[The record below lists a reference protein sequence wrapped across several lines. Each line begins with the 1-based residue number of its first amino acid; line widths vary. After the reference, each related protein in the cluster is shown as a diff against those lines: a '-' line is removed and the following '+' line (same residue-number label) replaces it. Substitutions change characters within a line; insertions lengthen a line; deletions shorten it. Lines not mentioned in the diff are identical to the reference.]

1 MYSLRDDSDNDA
13 CADYRTQTTRYTGA
27 RSVQQSARV
36 SPHRDDLH
44 SSTTTTTEEGQEHQT
59 PNTQTFSTF
68 YNSLIET
75 STHVDVHD
83 LCDTPPAWEKLPEC
97 PLCATGRRLDVL
109 HIARSCL
116 CSPYP
121 CEGHTCACSERN
133 VTPARLSTLLTN
145 HCTMWSHLSLDAFF
159 CLRSSSNSPSWLI
172 SVLQLLCCKHA
183 VVAHSRTSSTFQQVP
198 CQVSVLQRVI
208 LPGRHR
214 ASRSS
219 RLIAHSTTN
228 HVTIQCTNKHP
239 PLSFDGIHNE
249 EQTQHLFFFCF
260 CVVFVSQTRFFAFPL
275 FLLSLLF
282 RE

>member
-1 MYSLRDDSDNDA
+1 MR
-13 CADYRTQTTRYTGA
+13 
-27 RSVQQSARV
+27 
-36 SPHRDDLH
+36 
-44 SSTTTTTEEGQEHQT
+44 
-59 PNTQTFSTF
+59 
-68 YNSLIET
+68 
-75 STHVDVHD
+75 
-83 LCDTPPAWEKLPEC
+83 
-97 PLCATGRRLDVL
+97 
-109 HIARSCL
+109 
-116 CSPYP
+116 
-121 CEGHTCACSERN
+121 
-133 VTPARLSTLLTN
+133 
-145 HCTMWSHLSLDAFF
+145 FF

-249 EQTQHLFFFCF
+249 EQTQHLFFLLLCGFRF
-260 CVVFVSQTRFFAFPL
+260 SNTFFLLFLFFSFHFFFA
-275 FLLSLLF
+275 SERLLF
-282 RE
+282 VFNLLFNQPPAYPKQKWFAIPFFCDPHPTPFC